1 MNDPLSQNVYKNHVP
16 DFVMTRC
23 YTFRTYLIYMKSRK
37 KYETRH
43 TVIELLIYD
52 AINSDAKMGYV
63 NLDTVSFQI
72 NQNSLEIF
80 VPAQPL

>member
-1 MNDPLSQNVYKNHVP
+1 
-16 DFVMTRC
+16 
-23 YTFRTYLIYMKSRK
+23 MKSRK
-37 KYETRH
+37 KYETRQ

-63 NLDTVSFQI
+63 NLDTLSFQI

-80 VPAQPL
+80 VPAQPLLEHSRLLISAKEIIKSQSFNET